1 MRRKF
6 LVSGLAVMMLST
18 GGTLTALA
26 SPAIASSGGTI
37 SVAYENY
44 GTNITLNNLMV
55 KVKGEFQKQYP
66 GWTVNLEPIAAPENP
81 YYTKLDLMSSSAST
95 APDVLYEDT
104 FLVNSDVADGFL
116 APIDSYLAKWSGWSQ
131 YSAAAKA
138 AAKSSNGHIYG
149 VSMGTDTR
157 GLWYNKQ
164 LLAKAGIAVPWHP
177 KTWADVLAAAEAVKA
192 KDPGVTPINVYS
204 GIGTGE
210 ATTMQGFEMFLYGTN
225 NPLFD
230 YSTGKWEQAG
240 TGFQSTL
247 NVYKQLYSQGLAESP
262 QAALSPNNGSTV
274 AEQLLPQGKLA
285 IDLDGSWV
293 SSDWAPASK
302 GGVAPWPQWS
312 KVMGVAAMPTQSG
325 QGPGDVSMSG
335 GWLLSVG
342 SHATNKQMAF
352 NFITLALDYQNS
364 LFYDIG
370 AGQIATRADV
380 AATPSY
386 KASNASITAFSSF
399 VPFTHFRPAFPD
411 YPKLSNEIQVITG
424 QVMTG
429 QSTPAQG
436 ASAYNKYLIGLVG
449 KSAVETAPM

>member
-6 LVSGLAVMMLST
+6 LVAGLATMALST
-18 GGTLTALA
+18 GGTLSAVA
-26 SPAIASSGGTI
+26 SPAFASSGGTI

-44 GTNITLNNLMV
+44 GTNLTVNNLMI
-55 KVKGEFQKQYP
+55 KAKGEFQKQYP
-66 GWTVNLEPIAAPENP
+66 GWTVKLEPIAAPENP
-81 YYTKLDLMSSSAST
+81 YYTKLDLMSSSSST

-104 FLVNSDVADGFL
+104 FLVNSDQAAGFL

-138 AAKSSNGHIYG
+138 AAKAGNGNIYG

-164 LLAKAGIAVPWHP
+164 LLAKAGVAVPWHP
-177 KTWADVLAAAEAVKA
+177 KTWADVLAAAEAVK
-192 KDPGVTPINVYS
+192 KNDPGVTPINVYS

-210 ATTMQGFEMFLYGTN
+210 ASSMQGFEMFLYGTN
-225 NPLFD
+225 NPL
-230 YSTGKWEQAG
+230 YNTTTNKWEMAG
-240 TGFQSTL
+240 PGFQAAL
-247 NVYKQLYSQGLAESP
+247 NVYKEVYSQGLALSP
-262 QAALSPNNGSTV
+262 QAALNPNSGSTV
-274 AEQLLPQGKLA
+274 AEQLLPQSKLA

-312 KVMGVAAMPTQSG
+312 KVMGVAAMPTQNG
-325 QGPGDVSMSG
+325 QGQGNVSMSG

-380 AATPSY
+380 AASPSY

-399 VPFTHFRPAFPD
+399 VPFTHFRPAFSV
-411 YPKLSNEIQVITG
+411 YPKLSNEIQVVTG

-429 QSTPAQG
+429 QATPAQG
-436 ASAYNKYLIGLVG
+436 VATYNKYLASTVS
-449 KSAVETAPM
+449 KSGIQAAP